1 MGLHFGDLAKVR
13 HVITFTLSP
22 FEQRAFANFLS
33 KGIPNTWRR
42 ISSNFLT
49 IVPRLTALLLFHN
62 PTHLRRADVIGRQ
75 RCALHSSCTGCE
87 HRSAGKQSGD
97 VTALLSGRCAHSQY
111 RRSVEHSAGGQTA
124 VAFALAYLV
133 YNWGTHEHQR
143 LKRKD
148 PSLYENDQ

>member
-1 MGLHFGDLAKVR
+1 MGLHFGDLAKIR

-49 IVPRLTALLLFHN
+49 IAP
-62 PTHLRRADVIGRQ
+62 P
-75 RCALHSSCTGCE
+75 
-87 HRSAGKQSGD
+87 
-97 VTALLSGRCAHSQY
+97 
-111 RRSVEHSAGGQTA
+111 
-124 VAFALAYLV
+124 FALAYLV